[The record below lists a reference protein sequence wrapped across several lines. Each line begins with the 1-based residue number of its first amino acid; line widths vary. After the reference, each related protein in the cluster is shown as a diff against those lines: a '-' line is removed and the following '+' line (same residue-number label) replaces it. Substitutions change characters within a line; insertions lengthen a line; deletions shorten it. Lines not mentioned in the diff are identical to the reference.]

1 MKSIVC
7 PSCGAKL
14 AFVFQQSYLKCEYCG
29 NVIKD
34 ETVDDTV
41 RLENEVQNI
50 LTAKPYMWEYKLFYT
65 AISLGLQKASV
76 QKNKFLSPLHFVD
89 KNPQNTKYY
98 LELLTAKVELLPIYY
113 DSLYQIFQV
122 DLPDAL
128 GLPGVPCD
136 VQKLLDTAKSITSFY
151 EQVLHW
157 GIEFHIM
164 AIPINLKDIF
174 MLTKDIAV
182 PLLEDVEESCYRAL
196 NILYNYQP
204 GTKNQTDLPFIIRS
218 PDVTPFMEEIEKFI

>member
-113 DSLYQIFQV
+113 DSLYQIFQD

-157 GIEFHIM
+157 GIEFHMIS
-164 AIPINLKDIF
+164 A
-174 MLTKDIAV
+174 
-182 PLLEDVEESCYRAL
+182 Y
-196 NILYNYQP
+196 
-204 GTKNQTDLPFIIRS
+204 
-218 PDVTPFMEEIEKFI
+218 